1 MTVGLQLLAEKKQ
14 RQKQNK
20 KKTGKTKL
28 KMNESYITHVLNEIR
43 QASV

>member
-1 MTVGLQLLAEKKQ
+1 MTVGLQLLAEKK
-14 RQKQNK
+14 RRRKQN

-28 KMNESYITHVLNEIR
+28 KMNESHITHVLNEIR